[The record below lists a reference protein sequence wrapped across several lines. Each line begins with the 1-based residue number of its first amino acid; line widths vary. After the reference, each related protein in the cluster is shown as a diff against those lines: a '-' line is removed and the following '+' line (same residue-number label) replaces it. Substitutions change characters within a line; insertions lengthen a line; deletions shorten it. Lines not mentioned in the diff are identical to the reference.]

1 MFDSQRSPRD
11 EVASKN
17 TGEVLTVVESTMR
30 GRLDAAVGAIAQ
42 PVHLDSLFAA
52 TAVANARRVRAVLLG
67 PTMFDGDISPGLQ
80 RLARACAGSALVAVV
95 GSWSPGLP
103 ERLLAFGNQG
113 IRDVVDV
120 TRADELKRLRIILD
134 YPEWEVSQRI
144 ANAIR
149 PNLENVTPEMR
160 YFVNS
165 LIRLAPSETSAK
177 RVAAELGVRDASL
190 TSRFFRA
197 RLPTPK
203 KYLAA
208 MRLLY
213 AAGVLESKRVS
224 MAQAARRLNYSSP
237 QSFGRHVREKFDVSL
252 GEFREEYS
260 FDLMANYFISRLLFQ
275 HRTTLHWFN
284 PFAGRSPVGASERDD
299 SRS

>member
-1 MFDSQRSPRD
+1 MFDSRRSPCD
-11 EVASKN
+11 EVALKSA
-17 TGEVLTVVESTMR
+17 GEVLTVVDSTIR
-30 GRLDAAVGAIAQ
+30 SRLDAAVGAIAH

-52 TAVANARRVRAVLLG
+52 IAAANARRVRAVLLG
-67 PTMFDGDISPGLQ
+67 PATINGDISPDMQ

-95 GSWSPGLP
+95 GSWTPELP

-120 TRADELKRLRIILD
+120 TRADELKRLRIILQR
-134 YPEWEVSQRI
+134 PEWEISQRI
-144 ANAIR
+144 ADAIR
-149 PNLENVTPEMR
+149 PNIANVTPEMR
-160 YFVNS
+160 YFVNN

-213 AAGVLESKRVS
+213 AAGVLESDSVS
-224 MAQAARRLNYSSP
+224 TAQTARRLNYSSP
-237 QSFGRHVREKFDVSL
+237 QSFGRHVRENFDVSL
-252 GEFREEYS
+252 GEFRQEYS
-260 FDLMANYFISRLLFQ
+260 FDLMANYFVSRFLFQ
-275 HRTTLHWFN
+275 HRHTLEWFR
-284 PFAGRSPVGASERDD
+284 PFGGRSPVGPSDPD
-299 SRS
+299 NS